1 MITIISYGS
10 GNIKSFV
17 NIYEKFGIKVKI
29 AEKES
34 DLNND
39 KKIIIPGVGSFD
51 ETMEKI
57 NKSGMRDKLDFYA
70 LKKKIPILG
79 ICVGMQIMGKSSEE
93 GSLPGLNWIDGTVK
107 KFPQNLNF
115 KVPHMGWNLIK
126 KKKKSKILEDLN
138 EDSRF
143 YFLHSFYFKT
153 ISKYC
158 VLAQTF
164 YNFEFSSIINF
175 ENIYGIQFHPEKSH
189 LTGLTILKNF
199 INL

>member
-17 NIYEKFGIKVKI
+17 NIYKKFGIKVRI

-39 KKIIIPGVGSFD
+39 EKIIIPGVGSFD

-126 KKKKSKILEDLN
+126 KKKRSKILEDLD

-143 YFLHSFYFKT
+143 YFLHSFYFQT
-153 ISKYC
+153 ISKDH

>member
-17 NIYEKFGIKVKI
+17 NIYKKFGIKVRI

-39 KKIIIPGVGSFD
+39 EKIIIPGVGSFD

-107 KFPQNLNF
+107 KIPAKF
-115 KVPHMGWNLIK
+115 K
-126 KKKKSKILEDLN
+126 
-138 EDSRF
+138 F
-143 YFLHSFYFKT
+143 
-153 ISKYC
+153 
-158 VLAQTF
+158 
-164 YNFEFSSIINF
+164 
-175 ENIYGIQFHPEKSH
+175 
-189 LTGLTILKNF
+189 
-199 INL
+199 